1 VENVRKKIECFE
13 DLFTW
18 QKGIQ
23 LVKEIY
29 LITERKGL
37 KTDFGLRDQLRRA
50 AVSIPT
56 NIAEGFERRSRKE
69 YLNFLNIAKGSSGE
83 VRSLL
88 CVALE
93 VGYIDK
99 TEHENLREKAKF
111 ISSSIANHIKAIS
124 DSII

>member
-1 VENVRKKIECFE
+1 MENSRKKIQCFE

-18 QKGIQ
+18 QKGLE

-29 LITERKGL
+29 LITEKKGL
-37 KTDFGLRDQLRRA
+37 KNDYGLRDQLRRA

-69 YLNFLNIAKGSSGE
+69 YVNFLNISKGSSGE

-88 CVALE
+88 YVAFE

-99 TEHENLREKAKF
+99 TEHQNLNEKSKF
-111 ISSSIANHIKAIS
+111 ISSLLANQIRSIN
-124 DSII
+124 DSIT

>member
-1 VENVRKKIECFE
+1 MENNRKKIQCFE

-18 QKGIQ
+18 QKGLE

-29 LITERKGL
+29 LITEKKGL
-37 KTDFGLRDQLRRA
+37 KNDYGLRDQLRRA

-56 NIAEGFERRSRKE
+56 NIAESFERRSRKE
-69 YLNFLNIAKGSSGE
+69 YVNFLNISKGSSGE

-88 CVALE
+88 YVAFE

-99 TEHENLREKAKF
+99 TEHQNLNEKSKF
-111 ISSSIANHIKAIS
+111 ISSLLANQIRSIN
-124 DSII
+124 DSIT